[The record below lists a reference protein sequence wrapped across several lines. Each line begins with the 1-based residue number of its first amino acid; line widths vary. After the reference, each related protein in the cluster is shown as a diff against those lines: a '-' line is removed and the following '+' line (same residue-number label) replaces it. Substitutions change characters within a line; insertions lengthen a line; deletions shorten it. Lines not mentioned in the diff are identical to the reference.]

1 MKSLFLLL
9 IPTILLGCNSEKEKN
24 NLENSLWKF
33 SDGPGHISDVLVF
46 NDEHLYTKND
56 SIFSHAHNTF
66 VGIVDTIKI
75 HFGERKL
82 YIKDLNGNIGRYSEQ

>member
-1 MKSLFLLL
+1 MKNTFTLIFVMIFLFQS
-9 IPTILLGCNSEKEKN
+9 CKERN

-33 SDGPGHISDVLVF
+33 SDGPGHISDVLIF
-46 NDEHLYTKND
+46 NSKHLYTKND
-56 SIFSHAHNTF
+56 SIFSHTHNTF

-75 HFGERKL
+75 HYDERKL